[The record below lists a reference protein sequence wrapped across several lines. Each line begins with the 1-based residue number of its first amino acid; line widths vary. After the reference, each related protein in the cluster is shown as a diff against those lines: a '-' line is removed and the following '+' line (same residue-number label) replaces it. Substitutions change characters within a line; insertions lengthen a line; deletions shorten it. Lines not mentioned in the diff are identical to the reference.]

1 MAAKTTTASP
11 SQAAAKKAAAKKAT
25 KAAPSSATASKT
37 ATGKKVSAKAAPSSA
52 TASKAATGK
61 KVRAK
66 AAPSNATASKAA
78 TGKKVSAKAAPSTA
92 TASKATA
99 GKKVS
104 AKAEPASATASKATG
119 ANKVNAKAEPAK
131 KAAAKR
137 SAPKRA
143 AGAGTTGG
151 TAPKRASRAKVQ
163 APSTIFLPRAVA
175 SVDDDNPLMA
185 HGGGGGGFG
194 RCGGRMLS
202 NRMEQQLCNRLGVA
216 GVVHS
221 HSPRHYE
228 IRLDETK
235 VAAYAPMIV
244 LRGRGREGKGV
255 VIEAIEDSKASIL
268 TKVIAFREQ
277 YGQEFYVTLVADDE
291 VLDEVPLSAYDES
304 CSSTNVHTL
313 IARLAE

>member
-11 SQAAAKKAAAKKAT
+11 KKAAAKKTAKKAT
-25 KAAPSSATASKT
+25 EAAPPKMTTAKKAT
-37 ATGKKVSAKAAPSSA
+37 AKAA
-52 TASKAATGK
+52 
-61 KVRAK
+61 
-66 AAPSNATASKAA
+66 
-78 TGKKVSAKAAPSTA
+78 
-92 TASKATA
+92 
-99 GKKVS
+99 
-104 AKAEPASATASKATG
+104 
-119 ANKVNAKAEPAK
+119 PAK
-131 KAAAKR
+131 KAA
-137 SAPKRA
+137 PKRATA
-143 AGAGTTGG
+143 AGAGTTS
-151 TAPKRASRAKVQ
+151 TPPKRASRAKVQ

-175 SVDDDNPLMA
+175 CVDDDNPLMA
-185 HGGGGGGFG
+185 HGGGGDGFG

-202 NRMEQQLCNRLGVA
+202 NRLEQQLCNRLGIA

-255 VIEAIEDSKASIL
+255 IIEAVEDAKAAIL

-277 YGQEFYVTLVADDE
+277 YGQEFYITLVADDE

-304 CSSTNVHTL
+304 CTSTNVHTL

>member
-37 ATGKKVSAKAAPSSA
+37 ATGKKVSAKAAPAKA
-52 TASKAATGK
+52 TASKAA
-61 KVRAK
+61 A
-66 AAPSNATASKAA
+66 
-78 TGKKVSAKAAPSTA
+78 GKKVSAKAAPA
-92 TASKATA
+92 KAAPAKAAASKAVA
-99 GKKVS
+99 SKKVS
-104 AKAEPASATASKATG
+104 AKAEPA
-119 ANKVNAKAEPAK
+119 K
-131 KAAAKR
+131 KTAAKR

-143 AGAGTTGG
+143 AGAGTTRG

-202 NRMEQQLCNRLGVA
+202 NRLEQQLCNRLGVA

>member
-1 MAAKTTTASP
+1 MAAKTKSASP
-11 SQAAAKKAAAKKAT
+11 TKATAKKAT
-25 KAAPSSATASKT
+25 KKTPTANKPTASKT
-37 ATGKKVSAKAAPSSA
+37 TTTKARATKTV
-52 TASKAATGK
+52 
-61 KVRAK
+61 
-66 AAPSNATASKAA
+66 
-78 TGKKVSAKAAPSTA
+78 
-92 TASKATA
+92 
-99 GKKVS
+99 
-104 AKAEPASATASKATG
+104 
-119 ANKVNAKAEPAK
+119 AK
-131 KAAAKR
+131 KAAPKKTAAKATATKATA
-137 SAPKRA
+137 SAVATRP
-143 AGAGTTGG
+143 T
-151 TAPKRASRAKVQ
+151 KRASRAK
-163 APSTIFLPRAVA
+163 ARSDRTIFLPRAVA

-202 NRMEQQLCNRLGVA
+202 NRYEQQLCNRLGVA

-255 VIEAIEDSKASIL
+255 IIEAIEDAKASIL

-277 YGQEFYVTLVADDE
+277 YGQEFYIILVADDE
-291 VLDEVPLSAYDES
+291 VLDEVPLSCYDES